1 MVDWN
6 ALSRRGV
13 LGAGGV
19 AAVAAGATFAWH
31 GAGSARSGRFDSTT
45 FHRGNRAEPDSLD
58 PHLATSQ
65 YEYEIVGDMFV
76 GLMTENAAGDPVPGA
91 ALGYEASSDGLVY
104 TFHLRPHNWSDGTPV
119 TARDFV
125 YSLRRVLSPKTAAM
139 SAGILYCI
147 RNAQDVNG
155 GRLPPEALGVR
166 AIDDRTLEIAFRV
179 EVPYI
184 AQLVT
189 HNATYPVPQHA
200 IEKYG
205 EAWCRPENA
214 VSNGPYVV
222 REWLPNDHILLVKNA
237 RFFDAHN
244 VAIERVYFYPTE
256 DYSAALKRFRAGELD
271 INIGVPSQEIAW
283 VKTALPSALHI
294 APYLES
300 QYVVFNAV
308 QKPFSDARVRESLS
322 LAIDREVIAAK
333 VLRAGERAAY
343 SFVPPQM
350 PGYPGKAAVRF
361 RSLPMA
367 ARIAKAK
374 ALLADA
380 GYGPDNPLT
389 FDYNIKNETDPR
401 LVAVAL
407 QAMWSEI
414 GAHARIV
421 PSDSKIHYNLLM
433 NQSFAV
439 AEAGWV
445 ADYRDAKNFLMW
457 GLAFTKVMNYGSYHN
472 PRFDALMEQAD
483 HTVDPLSRGNLMCDA
498 EQIVL
503 DDVALAPV
511 YFAVSRTLVSPAVK
525 GWVDNQINVN
535 RTRFLSLDRSRTV

>member
-6 ALSRRGV
+6 ALSRRGL
-13 LGAGGV
+13 LGVSGAAALTAGT
-19 AAVAAGATFAWH
+19 TFALR
-31 GAGSARSGRFDSTT
+31 GSGSTRRQRSDPKAFY
-45 FHRGNRAEPDSLD
+45 RGNRAEPDTLD

-91 ALGYEASSDGLVY
+91 ALGYEASPDGLVY

-125 YSLRRVLSPKTAAM
+125 YSLRRVLGPKTAAQ
-139 SAGILYCI
+139 SAGVLYPI
-147 RNAQDVNG
+147 RNARAVSG
-155 GRLPPEALGVR
+155 GKLPPEALGVR
-166 AIDDRTLEIAFRV
+166 ALDDRTLEIAFQA

-184 AQLVT
+184 AQLMT
-189 HNATYPVPQHA
+189 HNVAFPVPQHA
-200 IEKYG
+200 VEKYG
-205 EAWCRPENA
+205 YAWSRPENA

-222 REWLPNDHILLVKNA
+222 KEWLPDDHILLVKNDK
-237 RFFDAHN
+237 FFDAHN

-283 VKTALPSALHI
+283 VKAALPAALHI

-300 QYVVFNAV
+300 QYVIFNTV
-308 QKPFSDARVRESLS
+308 QKPFNDVRVREALS

-333 VLRAGERAAY
+333 VMRAGERPAY
-343 SFVPPQM
+343 SLVPPQM
-350 PGYPGKAAVRF
+350 PGYPGTAAVRF
-361 RSLPMA
+361 RSVAMN
-367 ARIAKAK
+367 ARVEKARE
-374 ALLADA
+374 LLSAA
-380 GYGPDNPLT
+380 GYGPNNPLT

-414 GAHARIV
+414 GAHTSIV
-421 PSDSKIHYNLLM
+421 PSDAKIHYDLLM
-433 NQSFAV
+433 KQSFAV

-457 GLAFTKVMNYGSYHN
+457 GLAFTKVMNFGSYYN

-483 HTVDPLSRGNLMCDA
+483 HTVDPLLRGKLMCDA
-498 EQIVL
+498 EQTML
-503 DDVALAPV
+503 DDCAMAPV
-511 YFAVSRTLVSPAVK
+511 YFAVSRTLVSPQVK
-525 GWVDNQINVN
+525 GWIDNQINVN
-535 RTRFLSLDRSRTV
+535 RTRFLSLDRSRVA